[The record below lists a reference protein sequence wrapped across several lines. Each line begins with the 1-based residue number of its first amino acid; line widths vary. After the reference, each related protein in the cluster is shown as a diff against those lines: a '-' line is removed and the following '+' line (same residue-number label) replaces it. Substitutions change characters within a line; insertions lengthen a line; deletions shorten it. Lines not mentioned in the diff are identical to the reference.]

1 MLGGI
6 YIALI
11 NINYLLSQINQKHFF
26 ISFSLCGCHG
36 GGGAPRA
43 APTAGPSGSLPLLLP
58 SQLQLPP
65 APRFPFS
72 QPLSLLS
79 ARLSPAA
86 VHQELNALL
95 GSSIIYWQ
103 NPAHSVRSE
112 APEPRPL
119 GKPPIR

>member
-1 MLGGI
+1 M
-6 YIALI
+6 
-11 NINYLLSQINQKHFF
+11 
-26 ISFSLCGCHG
+26 
-36 GGGAPRA
+36 PRA

-65 APRFPFS
+65 APMFPFP

-79 ARLSPAA
+79 LLSALLSPAA
-86 VHQELNALL
+86 VHQELNTLL
-95 GSSIIYWQ
+95 ESSIIYWQ
-103 NPAHSVRSE
+103 NPARSVRTE

>member
-1 MLGGI
+1 MSQGGVRLVLPRRLGHRE
-6 YIALI
+6 ASPCRCP
-11 NINYLLSQINQKHFF
+11 LSS
-26 ISFSLCGCHG
+26 SFLQ
-36 GGGAPRA
+36 PR
-43 APTAGPSGSLPLLLP
+43 G
-58 SQLQLPP
+58 
-65 APRFPFS
+65 FFS
-72 QPLSLLS
+72 QPLSSLS